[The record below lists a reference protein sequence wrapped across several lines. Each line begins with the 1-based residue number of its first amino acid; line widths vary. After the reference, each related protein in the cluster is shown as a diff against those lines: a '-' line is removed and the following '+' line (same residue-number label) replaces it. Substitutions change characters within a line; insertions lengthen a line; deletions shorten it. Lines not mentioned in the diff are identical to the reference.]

1 MLYTDGGGKRR
12 AALNPI
18 AGAQKIARFFSGI
31 VGKTPELDAWRVKPA
46 HINGLPGF
54 IYVEPDGAL
63 QTAAFDIRDGR
74 IAAIYVVVN
83 PEKLARVA
91 F

>member
-1 MLYTDGGGKRR
+1 VLLTDGGGKRI

-18 AGAQKIARFFSGI
+18 HGADKIARFFAGI
-31 VGKTPELDAWRVKPA
+31 VGKTPELDAWRTKPA
-46 HINGLPGF
+46 RINGLPGF
-54 IYVEPDGAL
+54 LYAEPDGAL

-74 IAAIYVVVN
+74 IAAVYVVLN
-83 PEKLARVA
+83 PEKLARVT